1 MIFLQFNPMPF
12 IARQRFLS
20 HKCALKGVED
30 YDKTG
35 IYQVDPIVPVTW
47 EECIVNN
54 TVLNILQRSDVHAKF
69 DFTDGYTTYSYP
81 YIQDKNI
88 TKSLK

>member
-1 MIFLQFNPMPF
+1 M
-12 IARQRFLS
+12 R
-20 HKCALKGVED
+20 KGVED

-54 TVLNILQRSDVHAKF
+54 TVLDMLQRNDVHTNF